1 MEIIN
6 VHTPR
11 GLVLKGAMWGDNTM
25 NTVVIMMSGI
35 CSNVFQNELLPATGK
50 LLSENEIAFIA
61 GQAMDAFSFISYS
74 NTVTKTQTTTGVVN
88 DDFSQVYE
96 DVDSYVKY
104 AKELGFKKIILAGH
118 SLGSN
123 KIINY
128 LANTPDDF
136 VDSYIVTA
144 PIDLAHFFD
153 CIKDKKMYLPSDYN
167 LKENI
172 YKSKVAIVDED
183 SSIMKTIDS
192 NQPVLVIKKGK
203 YIIKGGYCDSKF
215 LLFQKD
221 EFNKFIY
228 IQLDKKGK
236 ANVIITDSFEK
247 ILFVGTTNGK
257 VFIYEIS
264 DNGKVLE
271 NVLKLKKILN
281 HHDNSINSMYI
292 CNRLN
297 VFATVSKDKTCN
309 LYSYPRMKLF
319 YVIKEDNNVSFDY
332 VFISASPLPS
342 LILYSK
348 HKLMFYIYTIN
359 GSFLKKIPNRN
370 KILLTPKITYD
381 NYSRDYLVFGTVDGN
396 LCFIRLPLMEKSFS
410 FELKNTCNGVYYPI
424 KCFDFTEDRQ
434 NIYFWQ
440 LDNFNVSVLKNG
452 KQKKDANKIQKKT
465 F

>member
-1 MEIIN
+1 
-6 VHTPR
+6 
-11 GLVLKGAMWGDNTM
+11 
-25 NTVVIMMSGI
+25 
-35 CSNVFQNELLPATGK
+35 
-50 LLSENEIAFIA
+50 
-61 GQAMDAFSFISYS
+61 
-74 NTVTKTQTTTGVVN
+74 
-88 DDFSQVYE
+88 
-96 DVDSYVKY
+96 
-104 AKELGFKKIILAGH
+104 
-118 SLGSN
+118 
-123 KIINY
+123 
-128 LANTPDDF
+128 
-136 VDSYIVTA
+136 
-144 PIDLAHFFD
+144 
-153 CIKDKKMYLPSDYN
+153 
-167 LKENI
+167 
-172 YKSKVAIVDED
+172 
-183 SSIMKTIDS
+183 
-192 NQPVLVIKKGK
+192 
-203 YIIKGGYCDSKF
+203 
-215 LLFQKD
+215 
-221 EFNKFIY
+221 
-228 IQLDKKGK
+228 
-236 ANVIITDSFEK
+236 
-247 ILFVGTTNGK
+247 
-257 VFIYEIS
+257 
-264 DNGKVLE
+264 
-271 NVLKLKKILN
+271 
-281 HHDNSINSMYI
+281 MYI

-452 KQKKDANKIQKKT
+452 KQKKDANKIQKKIT
-465 F
+465 IFDGELNI